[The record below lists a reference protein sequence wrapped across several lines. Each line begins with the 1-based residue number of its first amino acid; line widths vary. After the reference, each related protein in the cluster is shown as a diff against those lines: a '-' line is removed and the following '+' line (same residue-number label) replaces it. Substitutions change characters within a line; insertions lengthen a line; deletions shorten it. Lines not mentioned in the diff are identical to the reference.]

1 MKLSD
6 LVEEKEEH
14 GDMLIANLHD
24 SYHNLTIFLLH
35 HAKTYYNYQLLM
47 KVLFINTNLRA

>member
-35 HAKTYYNYQLLM
+35 HAKTYYNYQFLM